1 MPFTRKNKGAKV
13 VEKPV
18 DNIVYDYIL
27 STYNANNEFITVT
40 YADIIDTLR
49 RYEVLIKAGNYR
61 KNLVSNRDVDN
72 LWKKHFLPSLKPLER
87 GLIPPGVKCLDA
99 GAGAGLPGIPLKIMR
114 RDLDLTLLE
123 ANRKKTLFLRNVRE
137 ELGLEGVT
145 IIQGRVED
153 MEDKF
158 DIVFSR
164 AMGKPEITVP
174 LLRARVNQGGKV
186 ILWTGKGESVDFLG
200 GSIREIDIEAGGK
213 LVIIEG

>member
-1 MPFTRKNKGAKV
+1 MPFTRKNKSAKV

-18 DNIVYDYIL
+18 DNNVYDYIL
-27 STYNANNEFITVT
+27 SIYNANNKFFTVT

-61 KNLVSNRDVDN
+61 KNLVSERDVEN
-72 LWKKHFLPSLKPLER
+72 LWKKHFLPSLKPLEM
-87 GLIPPGVKCLDA
+87 GIITMGAKCLDA
-99 GAGAGLPGIPLKIMR
+99 GSGAGLPGIPLVIMR
-114 RDLDLTLLE
+114 RDLDLTIID

-137 ELGLEGVT
+137 ELGLEGIT

-164 AMGKPEITVP
+164 AMGKPENTVP
-174 LLRARVNQGGKV
+174 LLKARVKPGGKV
-186 ILWTGKGESVDFLG
+186 LLWTGKRERVDFLG
-200 GSIREIDIEAGGK
+200 GSIREIDIETGGK
-213 LVIIEG
+213 LLIIEG